1 MQLRN
6 IQSTRIHLQGQQSEV
21 DSQVPPP
28 RLGIGTQAAGVVLVA
43 LVVVTGGAGGFVGL
57 AVVGLAVG
65 LAVVGLAVVGLAVG
79 LAVVGLGVGLVVVP
93 RLFLLDLPLLDL
105 KDLMDFPLL
114 ALRSLS
120 WSVFE
125 ATVPEIY
132 ETNEKRRWNS

>member
-21 DSQVPPP
+21 DPQVPPP
-28 RLGIGTQAAGVVLVA
+28 SPASGTQAAVVLVA
-43 LVVVTGGAGGFVGL
+43 LVVVTGGAGGF
-57 AVVGLAVG
+57 
-65 LAVVGLAVVGLAVG
+65 VGLAVG

>member
-1 MQLRN
+1 MYQIMQLRN

-21 DSQVPPP
+21 DPQVPPP
-28 RLGIGTQAAGVVLVA
+28 SPASGTQAAVVLVA
-43 LVVVTGGAGGFVGL
+43 LVVVTGGAGGF
-57 AVVGLAVG
+57 
-65 LAVVGLAVVGLAVG
+65 VGLAVG

>member
-1 MQLRN
+1 MYQIMQLRN

-21 DSQVPPP
+21 DPQVPPP
-28 RLGIGTQAAGVVLVA
+28 SLVCSTQAAVVLVA
-43 LVVVTGGAGGFVGL
+43 LVVVTGGAGGF
-57 AVVGLAVG
+57 
-65 LAVVGLAVVGLAVG
+65 VGLAVG